1 MKPTFDYSSAR
12 GLFHCY
18 WIGQLGSIYLT
29 LEFAQHSISSLVAIA
44 TAIEHAGKRRFNP
57 GHACRV
63 EVRAAESSM
72 SEHIV
77 CDGVPESL
85 IHIDALFIE
94 FRSKDV
100 RRPRLYHARA
110 DWGRHCRGLHRRVLG
125 RANMMTWWC
134 VALFARALNQ
144 DLHTGGR

>member
-1 MKPTFDYSSAR
+1 M
-12 GLFHCY
+12 
-18 WIGQLGSIYLT
+18 
-29 LEFAQHSISSLVAIA
+29 ISSHHFMGDLDFQDALLILVLVAIA
-44 TAIEHAGKRRFNP
+44 RAIEHPGKRRINP

-63 EVRAAESSM
+63 EVRTAESSM
-72 SEHIV
+72 SERIV

-85 IHIDALFIE
+85 IHIDALFVE

-110 DWGRHCRGLHRRVLG
+110 DWGRHCGGFRRRVLG

-134 VALFARALNQ
+134 VDLFARALNQ